1 MVGAVSPCC
10 RTAEPTAAG
19 DPSMPIFGRWRA
31 EHQLHQ
37 RAERFVSELNAE
49 PDPADVAWLA
59 EIATRGD
66 ADHAAWE
73 LRYARRAL
81 GLVSAQRDALDDRT
95 GALVA
100 HAMAA
105 AFERDRNIGR
115 DRLEL
120 AHGQFNARLSAYRDA
135 VGARVTGVT
144 PARLGR
150 TLLAFAGGSFRDVD
164 ANVTRAGDL
173 LAGYLQTAND
183 SLREI
188 FGAATLPEHVPP
200 SAIKGH

>member
-1 MVGAVSPCC
+1 
-10 RTAEPTAAG
+10 
-19 DPSMPIFGRWRA
+19 MPIFGRWKA
-31 EHQLHQ
+31 ERQLQ
-37 RAERFVSELNAE
+37 ERAERFVAGLLLEPE
-49 PDPADVAWLA
+49 PDQIAWLA
-59 EIATRGD
+59 DVATRGD

-105 AFERDRNIGR
+105 AFERDRRIGR

-120 AHGQFNARLSAYRDA
+120 AQGQFNARLSAYRDA
-135 VGARVTGVT
+135 VGARIAAGT

-150 TLLAFAGGSFRDVD
+150 TLLAFAGGSFREVD
-164 ANVTRAGDL
+164 ANVERAGEL
-173 LAGYLQTAND
+173 LAADLRAANE
-183 SLREI
+183 SLRQI
-188 FGAATLPEHVPP
+188 FGTATLPEHVPP
-200 SAIKGH
+200 SAIGRR

>member
-1 MVGAVSPCC
+1 MH
-10 RTAEPTAAG
+10 E
-19 DPSMPIFGRWRA
+19 
-31 EHQLHQ
+31 
-37 RAERFVSELNAE
+37 RAERFVARLNAD
-49 PDPADVAWLA
+49 PDRADVAWLA

-95 GALVA
+95 GAEVA
-100 HAMAA
+100 HAMAG

-115 DRLEL
+115 DRLDL
-120 AHGQFNARLSAYRDA
+120 AHRQFNARLSAYRDA
-135 VGARVTGVT
+135 VGARVTAAT

-183 SLREI
+183 SLREL
-188 FGAATLPEHVPP
+188 FGAASLPEHVPP
-200 SAIKGH
+200 SAIERH

>member
-1 MVGAVSPCC
+1 
-10 RTAEPTAAG
+10 
-19 DPSMPIFGRWRA
+19 MPIFGRWRA
-31 EHQLHQ
+31 ERQLQ
-37 RAERFVSELNAE
+37 ERAERFVSVLNAP
-49 PDPADVAWLA
+49 PDGTDVAWLA
-59 EIATRGD
+59 AVATRGD
-66 ADHAAWE
+66 TDHAAWE

-95 GALVA
+95 GAIVA
-100 HAMAA
+100 HTMAA

-120 AHGQFNARLSAYRDA
+120 AHRQFNARLSAYRDA
-135 VGARVTGVT
+135 VGARVSGAT

-150 TLLAFAGGSFRDVD
+150 TLLAFAGGSFREVD

-173 LAGYLQTAND
+173 LAGYLQAAND

-188 FGAATLPEHVPP
+188 FGTATLPEHVPP
-200 SAIKGH
+200 SAIERH